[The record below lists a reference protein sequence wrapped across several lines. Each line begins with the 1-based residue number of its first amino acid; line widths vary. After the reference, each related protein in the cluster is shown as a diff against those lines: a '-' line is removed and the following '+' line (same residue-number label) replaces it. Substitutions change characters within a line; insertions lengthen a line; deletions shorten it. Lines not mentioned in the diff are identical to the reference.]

1 MFLIPIGRTFW
12 AAVVA
17 WWNDDAMRLGASVAY
32 YSLFAIAPVL
42 LVAMAV
48 AGAVFGADAVRGQM
62 SAQIDGLVGPDA
74 AEAVE
79 ALIKGTARPATN
91 ILAIVAGTFMM
102 ILASCG
108 AFLEMQAALN
118 TIWRVPPKKIGAFKA
133 FWFTRL
139 RAFGLVLAIGFLL
152 LISLAVSAALAAVH
166 EWLSGLSLMLP
177 FILETL
183 TFLVTLGVT
192 AVLFGLMFKVL
203 PDVRL
208 RNRDVAMGALV
219 TAVLFT
225 VGKHLIGLYLGRTA
239 VSSSY
244 GAAGSVIVLLLWVY
258 YSSQIVLIGAEFTR
272 LWSGRHSFS
281 TRRTA

>member
-1 MFLIPIGRTFW
+1 MFLMPIARTFW
-12 AAVVA
+12 AALVA
-17 WWNDDAMRLGASVAY
+17 WWNDDALRMGASVAY
-32 YSLFAIAPVL
+32 YSLFAIAPIL

-62 SAQIDGLVGPDA
+62 ATQIDGMVGPEA
-74 AEAVE
+74 AKAVE
-79 ALIKGTARPATN
+79 ALLKGTARPANN
-91 ILAIVAGTFMM
+91 ILAIAAGVITVIM
-102 ILASCG
+102 ASCG

-118 TIWRVPPKKIGAFKA
+118 TIWRVPERTIGAFKA

-152 LISLAVSAALAAVH
+152 LISLAVSAALAALH
-166 EWLSGLSLMLP
+166 DWLSGLSLMLP
-177 FILETL
+177 FILEAL
-183 TFLVTLGVT
+183 TFLVTLSVT

-203 PDVRL
+203 PDVHL

-219 TAVLFT
+219 TALLFT

-239 VSSSY
+239 VASSY
-244 GAAGSVIVLLLWVY
+244 GAAGSVVVLLLWVY

-272 LWSGRHSFS
+272 LWSGRDALSK
-281 TRRTA
+281 RRTA